1 MTDINLNMC
10 GMILTATEDN
20 DMTQENASDG
30 PNKKVSFSAQLMDKL
45 EREGAINR
53 YRNTYEALPGEDAD
67 ESHAPDPYPSDPRCI
82 AKCYADLF
90 SILVKGFPEIS
101 TDESFAQLQTLYFQA
116 GSVKSDTVKLEKCVK
131 ENEQLQKVLDER
143 NKEFED
149 LVAEYMKLKNVAHN
163 ISKAKAE
170 LYHLIDLHKNRSTY
184 AIHELSDTLYR
195 LVQLAEHSPLFFLR
209 KDWKDMIAAAYRI
222 LQMHRIRSIYK

>member
-1 MTDINLNMC
+1 
-10 GMILTATEDN
+10 
-20 DMTQENASDG
+20 MTQENKSDDL
-30 PNKKVSFSAQLMDKL
+30 NQKVSFSAQLMDKL

-53 YRNTYEALPGEDAD
+53 YREAREALPGEDAD
-67 ESHAPDPYPSDPRCI
+67 ELRAPDPYPSDPKRI

-143 NKEFED
+143 NKEFGNF
-149 LVAEYMKLKNVAHN
+149 VAEYMKLKDVVHN
-163 ISKAKAE
+163 ISDAQSKAKAE
-170 LYHLIDLHKNRSTY
+170 LYHLIDLHKDRSTY
-184 AIHELSDTLYR
+184 AIHELADTLYR

-209 KDWKDMIAAAYRI
+209 KDWKDMIAAASRI
-222 LQMHRIRSIYK
+222 LKTHRVRSIYR